1 MPEKITGAELL
12 VRSLEAEGVDTIF
25 GYPGGSI
32 IQVYDRLYDHEDKLN
47 HILVRHEQGAV
58 HAAQGYARASGKTG
72 VVVVTSGPGATNVVT
87 GVSDAMVDS
96 TPLVVIT
103 GQVDSHFLG
112 TDAFQETDLLG
123 ITLPITKWACQVRR
137 AEDIP
142 AAVARAFF
150 IAGSGRPGPVVLDIT
165 SDAQAGLTE
174 VKPYERLN
182 FIRSYVPAPQP
193 EPGSIE
199 KAAELINS
207 AERPLLLAGQGVLIS
222 GASGVLTALAEKG
235 DIPVGHTLL
244 GLSAM
249 PTGHRLNKGMVG
261 MHGNI
266 GPNINTNR
274 ADVIIAVG
282 MRFDNRVTGAIDR
295 YAPDAKIIH
304 IDIDESEFNK
314 NVRADITIHSDA
326 KAALEALLPR
336 IDRAHHTDWLESFD
350 RMNADE
356 VDRVINPLLRR
367 DCSHGMSMPQV
378 VDLVARKSAG
388 EAIVVTDVGQNQMW
402 GARHSVYKHP
412 RSLITSGGLGTMGFG
427 IPAAFGAKVA
437 MPERQVV
444 LFTGDGSFQMTLQEL
459 GTIMEQQTAVK
470 IVILNNN
477 FLGNVRQW
485 QELFYRKRYSN
496 TPMVNPD
503 FVALCGAY
511 GIAAENVGNMDELD
525 AAVERMLAS
534 KKPYVL
540 NVNIAPGDNVFPMTP
555 SNASIDYIL
564 LSPIEIYRPND

>member
-1 MPEKITGAELL
+1 MSEKVTGAELL
-12 VRSLEAEGVDTIF
+12 IRSLEAEGVDVVF

-32 IQVYDRLYDHEDKLN
+32 IQVYDRLYDHEDKLK

-58 HAAQGYARASGKTG
+58 HAAQGYARAGGKTG
-72 VVVVTSGPGATNVVT
+72 VVIVTSGPGATNVVT

-103 GQVDSHFLG
+103 GQVDSRFLG

-137 AEDIP
+137 ACDIP

-150 IAGSGRPGPVVLDIT
+150 IAGTGRPGPVVLDIT

-174 VKPYERLN
+174 FRPYEKLK
-182 FIRSYVPAPQP
+182 FIRSYVPMPT
-193 EPGSIE
+193 PGPGAIE
-199 KAAELINS
+199 KAAELINKT
-207 AERPLLLAGQGVLIS
+207 ERPLLLAGQGVLIS
-222 GASGVLTALAEKG
+222 GASEILAKVVEKA

-244 GLSAM
+244 GLSAL
-249 PTGHRLNKGMVG
+249 PSGHRLNKGMVG

-282 MRFDNRVTGAIDR
+282 MRFDNRVTGARDR

-314 NVRADITIHSDA
+314 NIQADVTIHYDA
-326 KAALEALLPR
+326 KAALETLEPLLNK
-336 IDRAHHTDWLESFD
+336 ACHTEWLESFD

-356 VDRVINPLLRR
+356 IDRVIKPLLTR

-378 VDLVARKSAG
+378 VDLVARRCNG

-402 GARHSVYKHP
+402 GARHSIYRHP

-437 MPERQVV
+437 MPEREVV
-444 LFTGDGSFQMTLQEL
+444 LFTGDGSFQMTVQEL

-485 QELFYRKRYSN
+485 QELFYRKRYSS

-503 FVALCGAY
+503 FVSLCGAY
-511 GIAAENVGNMDELD
+511 GIAAENVNNMEDLD
-525 AAVERMLAS
+525 RAVQRMLES

-555 SNASIDYIL
+555 GNASIDYIL